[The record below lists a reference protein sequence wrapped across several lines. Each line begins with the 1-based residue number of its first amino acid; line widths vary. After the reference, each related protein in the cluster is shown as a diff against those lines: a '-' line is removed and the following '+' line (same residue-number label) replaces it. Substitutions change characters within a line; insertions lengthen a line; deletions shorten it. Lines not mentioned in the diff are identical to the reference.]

1 MKILMIIFTSSLD
14 FDERIRKEVTS
25 LGNLSVTDITIFA
38 SEEIRSKN
46 SVGHAAVV
54 NPRFLVPNREWVPV
68 KLLKIAELFLR
79 LIFRFPFRDFD
90 RIWLHDP
97 IMVFLIPFLKR
108 RTKAPVIW
116 DLHEL
121 PPPAFFN
128 RPFLKKY
135 FRRSADL
142 ADVVITANEER
153 GKYMMRSDL
162 ITDFRVLENF
172 PMRDEQEP
180 DLSYRDTEFEQF
192 VDGRP
197 FAYCQ
202 SATHPMRNFMAL
214 AKACVDEKQC
224 LVVPGDKNDE
234 YRKARKEIQDFD
246 CYILV
251 LGKKPSA
258 FLNYYLSKARYSF
271 VFYTNKN
278 MNNYLCEPNRLYHSL
293 KLGIPVLVGG
303 NPPLARIIDKY
314 HCGVKLSG
322 FGEDSA
328 EIIHGIRKMNSHYE
342 EFRGNSESISGLFN
356 WNSQE
361 PVIKEIILSADAKSD
376 HLSQDSE
383 FDA

>member
-14 FDERIRKEVTS
+14 FDERIRKEVAS
-25 LGNLSVTDITIFA
+25 LGNLSVSDITVFA

-46 SVGHAAVV
+46 PVGHATIV
-54 NPRFLVPNREWVPV
+54 NPRFLIPNREWIPV

-79 LIFRFPFRDFD
+79 LIFRFPVKEFD

-97 IMVFLIPFLKR
+97 IMVFLIPFLKKR
-108 RTKAPVIW
+108 IKAPVIW

-121 PPPAFFN
+121 PPPAFFGM
-128 RPFLKKY
+128 PLLKKY
-135 FRRSADL
+135 FRRAADL

-153 GKYMMRSDL
+153 GDYMVRNEL
-162 ITDFRVLENF
+162 ISCFQVLENF
-172 PMRDEQEP
+172 PMREEQEP
-180 DLSYRDTEFEQF
+180 DHSYHDPEFEQF

-246 CYILV
+246 SYILV

-258 FLNYYLSKARYSF
+258 FSKLLPVKSPIFFCFLHEQEYEQLLVRAQPPVSQSE
-271 VFYTNKN
+271 TWHP
-278 MNNYLCEPNRLYHSL
+278 CAGWWQSATGAYH
-293 KLGIPVLVGG
+293 
-303 NPPLARIIDKY
+303 R
-314 HCGVKLSG
+314 
-322 FGEDSA
+322 
-328 EIIHGIRKMNSHYE
+328 
-342 EFRGNSESISGLFN
+342 
-356 WNSQE
+356 
-361 PVIKEIILSADAKSD
+361 
-376 HLSQDSE
+376 
-383 FDA
+383 